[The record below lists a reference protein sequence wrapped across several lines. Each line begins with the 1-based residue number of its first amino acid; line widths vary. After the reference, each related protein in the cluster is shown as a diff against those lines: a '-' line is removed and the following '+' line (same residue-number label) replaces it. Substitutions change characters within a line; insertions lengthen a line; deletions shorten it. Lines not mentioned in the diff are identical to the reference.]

1 MFSERQ
7 YSGFGL
13 GHKNGRFSI
22 LYAIIL
28 VNIAAFLIETVLER
42 LFATEFF
49 NLLLSLSPKS
59 LKGGAI
65 WEFFTYS
72 IVHANLTHIL
82 LNMLGLYFAGKW
94 VESVMGNK
102 NFFALY
108 AFGVFLGAI
117 FWLFG
122 AAFSPRGA
130 SEILCGASAG
140 VLGVVAAFC
149 MLYPKDKYLTALVFF
164 ILPIKV
170 KPRIFLYIIVG
181 YEVFAL
187 LTMELSS
194 PSYDIANSAHIG
206 GIIAGVLFALLY
218 KNKRLDFGKM
228 AIKTPEQKMRAD
240 DFNFELNIVDTEKL
254 KAEVNRIL
262 DKVAKEGFNSLS
274 QSERET
280 LKRAKDYMD

>member
-164 ILPIKV
+164 VLPIRV
-170 KPRIFLYIIVG
+170 KPRVFLYIIAG
-181 YEVFAL
+181 YEIFAL
-187 LTMELSS
+187 LTMELSM
-194 PSYDIANSAHIG
+194 PNYDIANSAHIG
-206 GIIAGVLFALLY
+206 GIVAGVLFAFLY
-218 KNKRLDFGKM
+218 KGNKLDFGKM
-228 AIKTPEQKMRAD
+228 AIRTPEKKMRAA
-240 DFNFELNIVDTEKL
+240 DFNFEVNIVDTEKL
-254 KAEVNRIL
+254 KSEVNRIL
-262 DKVAKEGFNSLS
+262 DKVAKKGFNSLS

-280 LKRAKDYMD
+280 LKKAKDYMD

>member
-94 VESVMGNK
+94 VESIMGNK

-164 ILPIKV
+164 VLPIRV
-170 KPRIFLYIIVG
+170 KPRVFLYIIAG
-181 YEVFAL
+181 YEIFAL
-187 LTMELSS
+187 LTMELSM
-194 PSYDIANSAHIG
+194 PNYDIANSAHIG
-206 GIIAGVLFALLY
+206 GIVAGVLFAFLY
-218 KNKRLDFGKM
+218 KGNKLDFSKM
-228 AIKTPEQKMRAD
+228 AIRTPGKKMRAA
-240 DFNFELNIVDTEKL
+240 DFNFEVNIVDTEKL
-254 KAEVNRIL
+254 KSEVNRIL
-262 DKVAKEGFNSLS
+262 DKVAKKGFNSLS

-280 LKRAKDYMD
+280 LKKAKDYMD